1 MRVLVFLHSYWIS
14 DNVAPCNN
22 YKCPSHLIER
32 QINKDWSFLFLGEQH
47 RHSSG
52 SSGRRPQVPSKRA
65 ETGMNRITSGVSSP
79 GSSRMG
85 SHGSNSLGSHD
96 SNSLGSSGRGENL
109 ARVLA
114 RAGTNMTLACPGLT
128 PTSYVYLVE
137 WKCIGCKC
145 TG

>member
-1 MRVLVFLHSYWIS
+1 
-14 DNVAPCNN
+14 
-22 YKCPSHLIER
+22 
-32 QINKDWSFLFLGEQH
+32 
-47 RHSSG
+47 
-52 SSGRRPQVPSKRA
+52 
-65 ETGMNRITSGVSSP
+65 MNRINSGVSGL
-79 GSSRMG
+79 GSSSMG
-85 SHGSNSLGSHD
+85 SHG

-145 TG
+145 TGQRIITCILSYFSPKYFHFKKCFLSVFQYVNFESEKKSFSIMFRFCEKATQIWSYLPLRLYVLTKQCQNIF